1 MRAEKN
7 TWGLYMATFPHCRQ
21 PKIRHPHTRSDAP
34 EVIKV
39 AQRERRFAKDPE
51 LARPGAKWAQQRR
64 RAPQPPKRIV
74 MRGYLGDLSIAA
86 SRLARPVRAQQL
98 ARCRIS

>member
-1 MRAEKN
+1 MKWRKAVKTRAREGDEGEQAPVYSMRRAEKN

-21 PKIRHPHTRSDAP
+21 PEIRHPHTRSDAP

-51 LARPGAKWAQQRR
+51 LARPGAKWAQ
-64 RAPQPPKRIV
+64 
-74 MRGYLGDLSIAA
+74 
-86 SRLARPVRAQQL
+86 
-98 ARCRIS
+98 